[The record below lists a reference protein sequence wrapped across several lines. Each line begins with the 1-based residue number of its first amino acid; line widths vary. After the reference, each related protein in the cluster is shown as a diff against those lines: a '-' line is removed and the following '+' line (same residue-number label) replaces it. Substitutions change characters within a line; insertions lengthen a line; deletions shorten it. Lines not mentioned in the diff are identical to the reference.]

1 MTQYKVPLVIR
12 GRVIE
17 DYDAHFGGRDG
28 ATELVT
34 PSVGK
39 YMSELALT
47 RPSAMSDLYAIS
59 FEEILDYLEELGT
72 RLHLRANSYVQD
84 ALDLSLRTSGL
95 SEGILRDCYANLHK
109 LFAKEQWRQTVD
121 RTIGIDHVEGWV
133 EHAIGNGGRAAIR
146 AFGARS
152 VHVIAGNVPQVAAIT
167 IARNAVTRGDAII
180 KTPSNDPLTA
190 SAIARTMIDMAPDH
204 PLTRHLSVAYWK
216 GGTEAVEERLY
227 RPANIEKIIAW
238 GGFASITHISK
249 YLQPGIDLITL
260 DPKLSST
267 ILGRETFVDEATM
280 RAAAALAALDVGVYN
295 QEACSNARVIYVESG
310 TDQAGLDKANAFGE
324 MLNEEIRALPPHFSG
339 PAVRMEPALEA
350 EMSALRLGSA
360 WHKIYG
366 GGREGAV
373 VVSQMD
379 EPVDFAKLLAN
390 RVANV
395 VPVDDLEIPVRAVTA
410 YTQTIGIY
418 PEALKAQLRDRL
430 SIHGA
435 QRIVSLGGSGSP
447 VFTGPQDAI
456 EPMRRMC
463 KWIIDE
469 SRPESYLKQVLV
481 REDEG
486 ELA

>member
-1 MTQYKVPLVIR
+1 MTQYRVPLIIR

-34 PSVGK
+34 PSVSK

-47 RPSAMSDLYAIS
+47 RPSAMSDLYTIS
-59 FEEILDYLEELGT
+59 FEEILDYLVELGT
-72 RLHLRANSYVQD
+72 RLDLRQNGYVQD

-95 SEGILRDCYANLHK
+95 SEGILRDCYTNLHK
-109 LFAKEQWRQTVD
+109 LFGREQWRQTVD
-121 RTIGIDHVEGWV
+121 KTIGIDHLEGWV

-167 IARNAVTRGDAII
+167 IARNAVTRSDAII

-204 PLTRHLSVAYWK
+204 PITKHLSVAYWK
-216 GGTEAVEERLY
+216 GGSVAVEDRLY
-227 RPANIEKIIAW
+227 RPANVEKIIAW

-267 ILGRETFVDEATM
+267 ILGREAFADEATM
-280 RAAAALAALDVGVYN
+280 RAAAALTALDVGVYN

-310 TDQAGLDKANAFGE
+310 TDQAGLEKANAFGE
-324 MLNEEIRALPPHFSG
+324 MLNEEIRSLPPHFSG
-339 PAVRMEPALEA
+339 PAVRMDTELEA
-350 EMSALRLGSA
+350 EMNALRISD

-366 GGREGAV
+366 GGRDGAV

-379 EPVDFAKLLAN
+379 EPVDFAKLLTN

-418 PEALKAQLRDRL
+418 PEGLKAQLRDRL

-435 QRIVSLGGSGSP
+435 QRIVSLGGSGMP

-469 SRPESYLKQVLV
+469 SRPETYLKQVLIK
-481 REDEG
+481 EDEG
-486 ELA
+486 AMV